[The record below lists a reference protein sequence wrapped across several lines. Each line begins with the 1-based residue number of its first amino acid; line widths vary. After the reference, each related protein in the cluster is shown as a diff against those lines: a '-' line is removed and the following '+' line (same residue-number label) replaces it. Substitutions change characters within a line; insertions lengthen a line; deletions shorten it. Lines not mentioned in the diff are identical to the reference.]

1 MGCIRHRDRKGSL
14 LIRGKK
20 RKLWLSQWPEG
31 NKRMSHKLGWHDEM
45 SRSQA
50 ERAHRQW
57 MEKLNRQREIT
68 GESVTLESFFA
79 QHCWNEETKSFGDEL
94 INKPASTQRD
104 MKNAA
109 LQVLL
114 PRFGK
119 HDMDSIKTGEI
130 QSYLVSRIG
139 PPKQAAEKPNLVTV
153 LH

>member
-1 MGCIRHRDRKGSL
+1 
-14 LIRGKK
+14 
-20 RKLWLSQWPEG
+20 
-31 NKRMSHKLGWHDEM
+31 
-45 SRSQA
+45 
-50 ERAHRQW
+50 

-79 QHCWNEETKSFGDEL
+79 QHYWNEETKSFGDEL
-94 INKPASTQRD
+94 MNKPASTQRD

-139 PPKQAAEKPNLVTV
+139 PPEQAAEKPNLVTV

>member
-1 MGCIRHRDRKGSL
+1 
-14 LIRGKK
+14 
-20 RKLWLSQWPEG
+20 
-31 NKRMSHKLGWHDEM
+31 MSHKLGWHDEM

-79 QHCWNEETKSFGDEL
+79 QHYWNEETKSFGDEL
-94 INKPASTQRD
+94 MNKPASTQRD

-139 PPKQAAEKPNLVTV
+139 PPEQAAEKPNLVTV